1 MRHFSKSERGL
12 LLHQSQDLQC
22 SLREACSFIA
32 IKQCAASL
40 AFTFSLSQ
48 QFLPHKCAEHVSF
61 LRKHF
66 ITSILYMEK

>member
-1 MRHFSKSERGL
+1 MRHFSKSERGVL
-12 LLHQSQDLQC
+12 LRQSQDLQC
-22 SLREACSFIA
+22 SLREACSFIP
-32 IKQCAASL
+32 IKKCAASL
-40 AFTFSLSQ
+40 AFSLSQ

>member
-22 SLREACSFIA
+22 SLREAFIA